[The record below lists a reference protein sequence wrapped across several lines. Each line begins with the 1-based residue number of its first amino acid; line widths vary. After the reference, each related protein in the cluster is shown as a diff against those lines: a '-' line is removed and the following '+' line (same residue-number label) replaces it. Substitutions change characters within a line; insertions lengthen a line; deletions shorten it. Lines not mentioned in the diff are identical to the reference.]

1 MNILSEDESERI
13 VPVDWGETRNLY
25 PVRIQVECWDR
36 VGLLGDVTS
45 AVSNQRVNIANINSE
60 EYDDMSVISL
70 TVYISGIDELNKLC
84 AKLEVVNG
92 VINVIRLRNLTK

>member
-1 MNILSEDESERI
+1 MS
-13 VPVDWGETRNLY
+13 VDWGETKTLY
-25 PVRIQVECWDR
+25 PVRVQIKGWDR
-36 VGLLGDVTS
+36 VGLLGDITS
-45 AVSNQRVNIANINSE
+45 VVSNERVNIANIASE